1 MKPNKIILTLAA
13 AAISMAAVAADI
25 EKSAAKE
32 LSIDRQA
39 FHPSLSPDGSLLLFS
54 TTDHTG
60 LFAYDME
67 TGVTVT
73 FDESTAAG
81 FAPVFS
87 AKGDK
92 VYYQTA
98 TMIDGLLN
106 RDVRVV
112 TVKSG
117 EMKQLDKPSRK
128 SVELRA
134 LDGGD
139 TFVSSAVYHINLVQ
153 NGVATELRPVADG
166 HSYLWPSLSPDGKH
180 ILFNEPFQG
189 LFICNTDGTG
199 LRRLAAKGDFPC
211 WLSDDTVVAVSTSDD
226 GYNILSSQL
235 NLIDV
240 NSGEITPL
248 TGDDVKVAELTAS
261 PLTGDMVFSTIEG
274 KMFLMNVK
282 INR

>member
-1 MKPNKIILTLAA
+1 MKLNRIILSLAA

-25 EKSAAKE
+25 DCSPARE
-32 LSIDRQA
+32 LDIDRQA

-67 TGVTVT
+67 TGKTVI

-87 AKGDK
+87 AGGDK

-98 TMIDGLLN
+98 TMVDGLLN

-112 TVKSG
+112 TVRSG
-117 EMKQLDKPSRK
+117 EVKQLEKPSRK

-134 LDGGD
+134 IEGD

-153 NGVATELRPVADG
+153 NGTATELRPVADG

-199 LRRLAAKGDFPC
+199 LRRLADKGDFPC
-211 WLSDDTVVAVSTSDD
+211 WLSDDTVVAVSTADD

-240 NSGEITPL
+240 NTGETTPL

-261 PLTGDMVFSTIEG
+261 SLTGDLVYSTLEG

-282 INR
+282 TNR